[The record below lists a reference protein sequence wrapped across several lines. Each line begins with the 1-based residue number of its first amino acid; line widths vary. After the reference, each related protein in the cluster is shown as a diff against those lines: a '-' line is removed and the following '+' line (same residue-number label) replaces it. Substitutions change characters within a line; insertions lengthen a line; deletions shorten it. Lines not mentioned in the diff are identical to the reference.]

1 MDNMDKAIEYLI
13 QEDIRN
19 TMDNEKNYK
28 RIWNNEDM
36 RELCEIISSLSIYQ
50 FAINDKL
57 IRGESQEAFEHFV
70 KATCEAFIKNRS
82 TDKVEG

>member
-1 MDNMDKAIEYLI
+1 MANEIDKLNL
-13 QEDIRN
+13 DDRRN

-28 RIWNNEDM
+28 RIWHNEDM

-70 KATCEAFIKNRS
+70 GDICEAFIKNRS
-82 TDKVEG
+82 AEKEEG